1 MHSVI
6 RIGSRESALA
16 VRQAVIIR
24 DLILESEPEA
34 EIEIITMKTTGDKI
48 LDKSLEKI
56 GGKGLFVKELD
67 RALMEGRIDLAVHS
81 LKDMPMEENEEL
93 PILAYGKRED
103 PRDVLIYRKGLTEL
117 PEHAVIGTSSR
128 RRALQME
135 QLCPGCT
142 FRGIRGNV
150 QTRMRKLEE
159 EGYDATLLAA
169 AGLKRLGMED
179 AAGRYLSVEEM
190 IPAAGQGI
198 LAVQGRRDMDCGWI
212 HRVDDPA
219 SRAAALAERQ
229 FIRVLGG
236 GCTSPSAAHAEVNG
250 NELRLTGLCWS
261 EKSGQYA
268 RGVLC
273 GDVSRAEQVGEALA
287 ERLRR
292 EACRV
297 PIRDSAAR

>member
-198 LAVQGRRDMDCGWI
+198 LAVQGRRDMDWGWI

-273 GDVSRAEQVGEALA
+273 GDVSRAEQAGEALA

-292 EACRV
+292 EAEQGGR
-297 PIRDSAAR
+297 